1 MMKIVEDYDVYD
13 AENFTRLV
21 LNGTFNEATLN
32 EKFEIK
38 YKLACWL
45 RNDPD

>member
-1 MMKIVEDYDVYD
+1 MKIVEDYDVYD
-13 AENFTRLV
+13 AENYTRSV
-21 LNGTFNEATLN
+21 LNGTFNEATLKD
-32 EKFEIK
+32 EFEII